1 MPYTNKTGQILD
13 KVELNYYKIIATAT
27 SKSKNV
33 TRRFESY
40 ALFHEDSFYGAYT
53 EAVNEKRCFDL
64 LLGNN
69 DKFVQFINDEA
80 LAEDSDWIVSLDKTK
95 DYIINPNYADAL
107 MKIKKSNI
115 DSLYVKDKIEE

>member
-13 KVELNYYKIIATAT
+13 QVELDYYKIIATAT
-27 SKSKNV
+27 SKLKNV

-40 ALFHEDSFYGAYT
+40 ALFPEDCFYGSYNKT
-53 EAVNEKRCFDL
+53 LNEKRCFDL

-69 DKFVQFINDEA
+69 DEFVQFINDEA
-80 LAEDSDWIVSLDKTK
+80 LAEDSDWIVSLDRTK

-107 MKIKKSNI
+107 MKIKKSNL
-115 DSLYVKDKIEE
+115 DSLYAKDKIEE